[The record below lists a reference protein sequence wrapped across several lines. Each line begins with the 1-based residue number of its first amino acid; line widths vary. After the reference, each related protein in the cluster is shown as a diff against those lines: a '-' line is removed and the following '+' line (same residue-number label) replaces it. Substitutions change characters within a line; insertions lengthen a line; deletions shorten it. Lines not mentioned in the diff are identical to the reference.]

1 MVSAFIG
8 LAVLN
13 SVLLIRGG
21 LSRARDPR
29 AGTRALGWLALVA
42 GTAALLA
49 LGFALWRLYFSGE
62 HLW

>member
-8 LAVLN
+8 LAVVN

-21 LSRARDPR
+21 LSRVRDGDHSAR
-29 AGTRALGWLALVA
+29 ASGWVALVA
-42 GTAALLA
+42 GAAALLA
-49 LGFALWRLYFSGE
+49 VAFALWRLYVSGE